1 MLNRA
6 LRPRHP
12 RHPLRLLPALW
23 ICPFRPFFLATAVSA
38 FVAMALWLAVLSG
51 LLPAPVTPGGPVLL
65 HAHEMIFGV
74 AAASIAGFLL
84 TAVVEFTGCAPIGR
98 RALIRLLLLWLAGRL
113 GWALS
118 GGLGTLPAALADLG
132 FIGMLLFHIAGPL
145 WRAPQRRHLSF
156 FHTLLALGLCHGGFH
171 LALLRG
177 RDALPWLHLATGL
190 LMILIVVALSRISMR
205 LVNDVLEDQGGLAAP
220 YLARPPRR
228 SLAIFA
234 IGLFSIGEFLLPP
247 GSTTGWLAL
256 AAAAAVLNLLNDW
269 HVGRAL
275 FQRWVFI
282 AYLVYWCMGLGYAL
296 IGIGLLAGQPWGSA
310 GRHLLLA
317 GALGLAIYIVMVVAG
332 RMHSGWGLDPR
343 PWVPTAAL
351 LILLAALA
359 RSLAGLPAGAP
370 HYPTLVLAAGILW
383 LLAWGLYL
391 ARSFRVLALPRPD
404 GQQGCDEAATKN

>member
-1 MLNRA
+1 MLN
-6 LRPRHP
+6 HP
-12 RHPLRLLPALW
+12 RRPLRLLPDLW

-38 FVAMALWLAVLSG
+38 FLGMALWLAVLSG
-51 LLPAPVTPGGPVLL
+51 WLPAPDTPGGPIVL
-65 HAHEMIFGV
+65 HAHEMIFGF
-74 AAASIAGFLL
+74 ATASIAGFLL

-98 RALIRLLLLWLAGRL
+98 GALVRLTLLWLAGRL

-118 GGLGTLPAALADLG
+118 GVLGPLPAAVADLG
-132 FIGMLLFHIAGPL
+132 FMGLLLFHVAGPL
-145 WRAPQRRHLSF
+145 WRSPQRRHLAF
-156 FHTLLALGLCHGGFH
+156 FHTLLALGLCHAGFH
-171 LALLRG
+171 LTLLRG
-177 RDALPWLHLATGL
+177 ADALPWLHLATGL

-205 LVNDVLEDQGGLAAP
+205 LVNDVLTDQGGIAAP

-228 SLAIFA
+228 SLAIFTIA
-234 IGLFSIGEFLLPP
+234 LFSAAEFVLPP

-256 AAAAAVLNLLNDW
+256 ATAAAVFNLLNDW

-310 GRHLLLA
+310 GRHLLLV
-317 GALGLAIYIVMVVAG
+317 GTLGLAIQIVMVVAG

-343 PWVPTAAL
+343 PWVPAAGL

-359 RSLAGLPAGAP
+359 RSLAGLPAGSA
-370 HYPTLVLAAGILW
+370 HYPRLILIAGSLW

-391 ARSFRVLALPRPD
+391 ARSFPVLALPRPD
-404 GQQGCDEAATKN
+404 GRQGCDEAVTKLKRD

>member
-1 MLNRA
+1 MLNHPPPP
-6 LRPRHP
+6 PRLGHS
-12 RHPLRLLPALW
+12 LLPALW
-23 ICPFRPFFLATAVSA
+23 ICPFRPFFLATALSA
-38 FVAMALWLAVLSG
+38 LVGMALWLAVLAG
-51 LLPAPVTPGGPVLL
+51 WLPAPDTPGGPVLL
-65 HAHEMIFGV
+65 HAHEMIFGF

-84 TAVVEFTGCAPIGR
+84 TAVVEFTGCPPIGR
-98 RALIRLLLLWLAGRL
+98 PALRLLALIWLAGRL
-113 GWALS
+113 GWACS
-118 GGLGTLPAALADLG
+118 GVVGLIPAATADLG
-132 FIGMLLFHIAGPL
+132 FMGLLLFHITGPL
-145 WRAPQRRHLSF
+145 WRSPQRRHLSF
-156 FHTLLALGLCHGGFH
+156 FHSLLALGICHAGFYTTQ
-171 LALLRG
+171 LRG
-177 RDALPWLHLATGL
+177 QDALPWLHLATGM

-205 LVNDVLEDQGGLAAP
+205 LVNDVLEAQGGMSTP

-228 SLAIFA
+228 NLAIFA
-234 IGLFSIGEFLLPP
+234 IGLFSVSEFARTS

-296 IGIGLLAGQPWGSA
+296 IGVGLLGGQPWGSA

-317 GALGLAIYIVMVVAG
+317 GALGLASYIVMVVAG

-343 PWVPTAAL
+343 PWVPAAAL

-359 RSLAGLPAGAP
+359 RSLAGLPAGSAHHP
-370 HYPTLVLAAGILW
+370 RLILIAGSLW

-391 ARSFRVLALPRPD
+391 ARSFPVLALPRPD
-404 GQQGCDEAATKN
+404 GRQGCDDAVTKR